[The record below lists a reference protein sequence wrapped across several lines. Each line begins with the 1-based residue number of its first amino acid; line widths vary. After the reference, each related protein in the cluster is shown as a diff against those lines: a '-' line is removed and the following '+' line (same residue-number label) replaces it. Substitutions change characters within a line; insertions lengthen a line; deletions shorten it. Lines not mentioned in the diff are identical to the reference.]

1 MAKILIIGYG
11 DIGSTLAQNLLNDGH
26 QVSAIKRT
34 EQTNDTSV
42 KIIQLDVSKAEEVEA
57 FKFNVDQIVYI
68 LSPNGRD
75 ILGYQAVF
83 EQGVDH
89 VLSACK
95 KQCPEVSITFVSST
109 RVYGQQQGEWLDETS
124 PTEPTDQ
131 RGKILLAAENKFLA
145 FNDQTSLVR
154 FSGIYGR
161 SNYFLNQ
168 LKAGEAIQK
177 EPPYYTNRIHRDDCI
192 AVLCFI
198 INKKIN
204 GEAMVGVYL
213 ATDHEPATRWQV
225 ACYLAEIYGMD
236 GPKPLTLDETA
247 KANKRLQNKRLT
259 AAGYV
264 FKYKTYQQGYKATID
279 EQA

>member
-11 DIGSTLAQNLLNDGH
+11 DIGSALANVLLDDGH

-34 EQTNDTSV
+34 EQKESASV
-42 KIIQLDVSKAEEVEA
+42 EIIQLDVSQTTEVDA
-57 FKFNVDQIVYI
+57 CKFDADQIVYI
-68 LSPNGRD
+68 LSPSGRD
-75 ILGYQAVF
+75 ISAYQTVF
-83 EQGVDH
+83 EQGVDQ

-95 KQCPEVSITFVSST
+95 KQCPHVAITFVSST

-145 FNDQTSLVR
+145 FNDKTTLVR

-168 LKAGEAIQK
+168 LKAGEAVQK

-192 AVLCFI
+192 AVLRFI
-198 INKKIN
+198 INRKIKDETMR
-204 GEAMVGVYL
+204 GIYL
-213 ATDHEPATRWQV
+213 ATDQDPAARWQV
-225 ACYLAEIYGMD
+225 ACYLAEIYSIER
-236 GPKPLTLDETA
+236 PKPLVLDKTA
-247 KANKRLQNKRLT
+247 KGNKRLKNKRLT
-259 AAGYV
+259 EAGYE
-264 FKYKTYQQGYKATID
+264 FIYKSYKQGYKKTIN
-279 EQA
+279 EQG